1 MLTGLIVAILV
12 STLQFF
18 VTWHKREVKYDT
30 LLADIQNYVSSYF
43 TDLKTTTDALQ
54 PLVANS
60 CQQVGAKLTSS
71 AAFSLNVRAFLLVKD
86 GIAFCSS
93 ATGSMFTP
101 ILDLIPNL
109 DISRNIDV
117 ELLPGTPMMPDKPA
131 IMIWHRNASFNDSGV
146 FTSLNINLAP
156 YLLYTARQ
164 DDFDG
169 IAIIVGNTAISTFSS
184 RIIDVSALPHTS
196 WRQATL
202 EGIPLKIRLY
212 AQEWNYTDVWY
223 SILLGCMAGI
233 IAALLLWYYIYSIR
247 LRPGKDILNAIKHN
261 QFYVVY
267 QPVVEM
273 QTLEVKGVEVLLR
286 WNHPTTGE
294 IPPDAFI
301 HYAESQ
307 KMIVPLTQHLFKLIA
322 LDAPALQKVLPVGAK
337 LGINIAPT
345 HLHGETFKDDIRH
358 LHASLP
364 ANYFQ
369 IVLEITERDMLN
381 QHEATKLFEWL
392 HSAGFE
398 IAIDDFGTGH
408 SALIYLE
415 RFTVDYL
422 KIDRGFINAI
432 GTETLTSPVL
442 DAVLT
447 LSKRLNM
454 LTVAEGV
461 ETPEQARWLREHGVH
476 FFQGYWISRPLKLAD
491 FVRWMAQP
499 NKPTW

>member
-196 WRQATL
+196 
-202 EGIPLKIRLY
+202 
-212 AQEWNYTDVWY
+212 
-223 SILLGCMAGI
+223 
-233 IAALLLWYYIYSIR
+233 AA
-247 LRPGKDILNAIKHN
+247 
-261 QFYVVY
+261 
-267 QPVVEM
+267 
-273 QTLEVKGVEVLLR
+273 
-286 WNHPTTGE
+286 
-294 IPPDAFI
+294 
-301 HYAESQ
+301 
-307 KMIVPLTQHLFKLIA
+307 
-322 LDAPALQKVLPVGAK
+322 
-337 LGINIAPT
+337 
-345 HLHGETFKDDIRH
+345 
-358 LHASLP
+358 
-364 ANYFQ
+364 
-369 IVLEITERDMLN
+369 
-381 QHEATKLFEWL
+381 
-392 HSAGFE
+392 
-398 IAIDDFGTGH
+398 GH
-408 SALIYLE
+408 S
-415 RFTVDYL
+415 
-422 KIDRGFINAI
+422 
-432 GTETLTSPVL
+432 
-442 DAVLT
+442 
-447 LSKRLNM
+447 
-454 LTVAEGV
+454 
-461 ETPEQARWLREHGVH
+461 
-476 FFQGYWISRPLKLAD
+476 
-491 FVRWMAQP
+491 
-499 NKPTW
+499 

>member
-1 MLTGLIVAILV
+1 
-12 STLQFF
+12 
-18 VTWHKREVKYDT
+18 
-30 LLADIQNYVSSYF
+30 
-43 TDLKTTTDALQ
+43 KTTTDALQ

-212 AQEWNYTDVWY
+212 AQEWNYTDVCY

-322 LDAPALQKVLPVGAK
+322 QDAPALQKVLPAGAK
-337 LGINIAPT
+337 LGINIAPS

-422 KIDRGFINAI
+422 KIDRGFINVI

-461 ETPEQARWLREHGVH
+461 ETPEQARWLRDRGVH